1 MFASRSMVSISNR
14 GKNIFSSSV
23 ELLSIEIRQKFVAA
37 DDVVVVVVV
46 VVVVAGVVVTV
57 DMDDRHFS
65 NSC

>member
-14 GKNIFSSSV
+14 GKNIFSSSI

-37 DDVVVVVVV
+37 DAVVV
-46 VVVVAGVVVTV
+46 VVVVAGVVVTD

>member
-37 DDVVVVVVV
+37 AVAV